1 MSAWPTHD
9 VTRPSALLPWSRLGL
24 LAVYWFGI
32 NAVWGAYEGFG
43 QKQVEL
49 IVGEDSVGVTLGIL
63 ELLGALVAI
72 VVQPTVGT
80 ISDHTTSRFGRRKG
94 YIVTGASFDL
104 LFIGGFAL
112 IAMVEPLGWDGAALG
127 STSLLLLYASLLA
140 GLQLSSNLAQGPYQ
154 GFVPDLVAEPQVGVA
169 SGLIGVMR
177 TTGVILGFGV
187 MALGAATGLWGAA
200 FLAVGLVQLVL
211 ALATFHWVPNG
222 PPGEPRDGRSWAT
235 IARGA
240 WDRDIL
246 RERSFLLMTGV
257 RLLFLMGTG
266 AFINL
271 SLLYVERSFGIDD
284 AAERSTWWFAALIAA
299 LTGTI
304 AAALPAARFSDRV
317 GRKPIAWIACAL
329 AAAGTLV
336 IAVAPTL
343 PIALAGALLFG
354 AGSGAYLAVDWAL
367 MTDIIPLASAG
378 RYMGVANIANAIA
391 GPLAV
396 LIVGPVMDAFTR
408 SGATALGPRV
418 AVGLGVVAIAFA
430 AILLIGVQPRRGP
443 DAAGL
448 NESGAGGTRRG
459 P

>member
-1 MSAWPTHD
+1 MSTVADHET
-9 VTRPSALLPWSRLGL
+9 TRPSALLPWSRLGL

-49 IVGEDSVGVTLGIL
+49 IVGQGSTGTTLGVL
-63 ELLGALVAI
+63 ELLGALVAV

-94 YIVTGASFDL
+94 YILTGATFDL
-104 LFIGGFAL
+104 VFISGFAL
-112 IAMVEPLGWDGAALG
+112 LAMAEPAGWDGAALG
-127 STSLLLLYASLLA
+127 STGLLLLYAALLV
-140 GLQLSSNLAQGPYQ
+140 GLQLSSNVAQGPYQ

-187 MALGAATGLWGAA
+187 MALGAASGAWGAA
-200 FLAVGLVQLVL
+200 FLAVGSLQLAL
-211 ALATFHWVPNG
+211 ALATFRWVPDG
-222 PPGEPRDGRSWAT
+222 PPGEPRRGRTWAAV
-235 IARGA
+235 ARSA
-240 WDRDIL
+240 WERDIL

-271 SLLYVERSFGIDD
+271 SLLYVERSFGIEDT
-284 AAERSTWWFAALIAA
+284 AQRSTWWFAALIAA
-299 LTGTI
+299 LGGTVL
-304 AAALPAARFSDRV
+304 AALPAARLSDRV
-317 GRKPIAWIACAL
+317 GRKPIAWVACAL

-336 IAVAPTL
+336 IAAAPTL
-343 PIALAGALLFG
+343 PIALVGAFLFG

-367 MTDIIPLASAG
+367 MTDIIPLAAAG

-391 GPLAV
+391 GPLAL

-408 SGATALGPRV
+408 AGETGLGPRV
-418 AVGLGVVAIAFA
+418 AVGLGVVGLGLA
-430 AILLIGVQPRRGP
+430 ALLLVGVQPRRGP
-443 DAAGL
+443 DVVAT
-448 NESGAGGTRRG
+448 ST
-459 P
+459 

>member
-1 MSAWPTHD
+1 MSSLAEGD
-9 VTRPSALLPWSRLGL
+9 VTRPMALLPWSRLSL

-49 IVGEDSVGVTLGIL
+49 IAGRGSTGTTLGVL

-72 VVQPTVGT
+72 AVQPTVGA

-94 YIVTGASFDL
+94 YILTGASFDL
-104 LFIGGFAL
+104 LFISGFAL
-112 IAMVEPLGWDGAALG
+112 IAMAEPTGWDGAALG
-127 STSLLLLYASLLA
+127 STGLLLVYAALLV
-140 GLQLSSNLAQGPYQ
+140 GLQMSSNVAQGPYQ
-154 GFVPDLVAEPQVGVA
+154 GFVPDLVAEPQVGAA

-200 FLAVGLVQLVL
+200 FVIVGLVQLVL
-211 ALATFHWVPNG
+211 AVATFRWVPNG
-222 PPGEPRDGRSWAT
+222 PPGAPRDGRSWAT
-235 IARGA
+235 IGRGA
-240 WDRDIL
+240 WERDIL

-271 SLLYVERSFGIDD
+271 SLLYVERSFGIED

-299 LTGTI
+299 LVGTI
-304 AAALPAARFSDRV
+304 AAAIPAARLSDRI

-329 AAAGTLV
+329 AAAGTIV

-396 LIVGPVMDAFTR
+396 LVVGPVMDAFTR
-408 SGATALGPRV
+408 AGATGLGPRV
-418 AVGLGVVAIAFA
+418 AVGLGVFA
-430 AILLIGVQPRRGP
+430 LGLAAVLLIGVRPRRGP

-448 NESGAGGTRRG
+448 SESGEEGTRPG